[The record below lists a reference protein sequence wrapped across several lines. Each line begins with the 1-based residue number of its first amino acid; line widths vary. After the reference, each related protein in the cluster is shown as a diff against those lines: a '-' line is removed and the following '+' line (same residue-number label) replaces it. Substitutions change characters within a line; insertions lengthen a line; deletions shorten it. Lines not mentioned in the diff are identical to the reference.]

1 MIITSDLYSLDL
13 GLIPSK
19 GSNMRSDAEVAIKF
33 HKLEVSGSIPLS
45 ATIYN
50 IKGMEEKQ
58 MKVLAVKNIRMMI
71 TEVNKLKI

>member
-19 GSNMRSDAEVAIKF
+19 GSNMRGDAEVAIKF
-33 HKLEVSGSIPLS
+33 HKLEVGGSNPPF

-50 IKGMEEKQ
+50 
-58 MKVLAVKNIRMMI
+58 N
-71 TEVNKLKI
+71 